1 MQYLTQKELKEM
13 MFLSRERVEAK
24 KEEINKIN
32 VFPVPDQDTGNNM
45 VKTLA
50 GIETA
55 IADKEFKDVS
65 EISEVILDGA
75 LTAAQGNAG
84 VIYTGFLAGFLPE
97 LDKNPVDCQKL
108 TLAFEKG
115 SQRARESIQD
125 PKEGTI
131 LDVIDA
137 VAFTFKE
144 EVGKGTSIINTFK
157 KAVENAN
164 EALLA
169 TREKMEIFKKAN
181 VVDAGGLGF
190 LIILESFL
198 EALEKPSFVKA
209 TENEKEKLSEKTRMF
224 IQVLSNR
231 YEIVCLL
238 ESPNLELKAAKEK
251 LKGLGNSIDIVLIGN
266 KMKIHIHTDYP
277 DEVKSVLRNL
287 GQIQD
292 LRMEDMAKEVVGEES
307 VKKVSIGIV
316 TGNGAMLLPK
326 IAERYWIEQIFIKYH
341 WSEEKSLEGKNIYQK
356 MRGVK
361 QLNIQDFSK
370 VIELESKDFLTAF
383 KKQFQKFKKVLC
395 ITTSS
400 KVSKNYN
407 LAQEAKEMV
416 SDQAKVFVF
425 DSQNIMSGQ
434 SLLVLRTVELIQEQR
449 EMNEV
454 IKELKKLTPQ
464 VRTHILIKDTKWA
477 EKEKLMP
484 KSYISWM
491 KKIKKLKLFPII
503 EIKNGAFA
511 KGGAFLGKDM
521 SKVLVKKI
529 LKTSKT
535 SRKKGKKIRVII
547 GHADNLKQAKKLKKA
562 LKERISVDIPFIN
575 LMPLS
580 IGAILGPGALIVSWI
595 PLEI

>member
-32 VFPVPDQDTGNNM
+32 VFPVPDQDTGSNM
-45 VKTLA
+45 AKTLA
-50 GIETA
+50 GIKIA

-108 TLAFEKG
+108 TVAFEKG

-198 EALEKPSFVKA
+198 EALEKPSFVRA
-209 TENEKEKLSEKTRMF
+209 AENEKEKPSEKTRRF

-238 ESPNLELKAAKEK
+238 ENPNLELKAAKEE
-251 LKGLGNSIDIVLIGN
+251 LKKLGNSIDIVLVGN

-326 IAERYWIEQIFIKYH
+326 IAERYRIEQIFIKYH
-341 WSEEKSLEGKNIYQK
+341 WSKEKSLKGKNIYQK
-356 MRGVK
+356 MREVE
-361 QLNIQDFSK
+361 QLNIQDFPK
-370 VIELESKDFLTAF
+370 VIEFESKDFLTAF

-400 KVSKNYN
+400 KVSKSYN

-434 SLLVLRTVELIQEQR
+434 SLLVLRAVGLIQEQR
-449 EMNEV
+449 EMSEV
-454 IKELKKLTPQ
+454 IKELKKLILR
-464 VRTHILIKDTKWA
+464 VRTYVLIKNVKWA
-477 EKEKLMP
+477 EKEKLIP
-484 KSYISWM
+484 KSCISWM
-491 KKIKKLKLFPII
+491 KKIKKLKLFPVI
-503 EIKNGAFA
+503 EIKNGIFA
-511 KGGAFLGKDM
+511 EGGAFFGKDM
-521 SKVLVKKI
+521 SEVLVKKI
-529 LKTSKT
+529 LKTSKK
-535 SRKKGKKIRVII
+535 SRKKGKKIMVII
-547 GHADNLKQAKKLKKA
+547 GHADNLKQAEKLKKA
-562 LKERISVDIPFIN
+562 LKERMSVDIPFIN
-575 LMPLS
+575 LMPLP